1 MKQRRVMDK
10 WGRMM
15 LLQPNRNYFKNK
27 SNVYYTYHK
36 YDYLDKLFAMSML
49 DDEDQEDL
57 VLPGEEYKEQL
68 VESIQHIQG

>member
-1 MKQRRVMDK
+1 
-10 WGRMM
+10 
-15 LLQPNRNYFKNK
+15 
-27 SNVYYTYHK
+27 
-36 YDYLDKLFAMSML
+36 MSML